1 MSDRPSSKFQYRG
14 HLRET
19 ALPEMLYSIERFRVA
34 GVIEASNGP
43 VVKRVYLRD
52 GYVIHAASNDRS
64 DSLGEFLRR
73 RSALDQAKLDRI
85 QQQRAKGKKRVGELL
100 IESELMTPRQVFAA
114 IREQIEDVVWSL
126 FYWRDGEVTF
136 SIGEFRDVDM
146 IQIQLPVGRVIIE
159 GIKRA
164 PEAKP
169 LIERVGKKDTVLEP
183 TFQPESLIELGLDRE
198 EYALLRAVDGAKTL
212 YQLCSEGP
220 FSAAENAKM
229 LYAFRVLHLIK
240 GPSPMRPQAGRVK
253 IQLRSQGDQFSA

>member
-1 MSDRPSSKFQYRG
+1 MTQRPSSKFQYRG

-43 VVKRVYLRD
+43 VVKRVFLRD

-64 DSLGEFLRR
+64 DSLGEFLSR
-73 RSALDQAKLDRI
+73 DGGIGQDELDRI
-85 QQQRAKGKKRVGELL
+85 SRERARGKKRVGELL
-100 IESELMTPRQVFAA
+100 IEQGLMTPREVFDS
-114 IREQIEDVVWSL
+114 IRAQIEDIVWSL
-126 FYWRDGEVTF
+126 FYWHDGEVTF
-136 SIGEFRDVDM
+136 SIGEFRDPDM

-169 LIERVGKKDTVLEP
+169 LIERVGKKDTVLAP
-183 TFQPESLIELGLDRE
+183 SFDPGALVELGLDRD
-198 EYALLRAVDGAKTL
+198 EYDLLRSVDGSRTL
-212 YQLCSEGP
+212 YELCSAGP

-229 LYAFRVLHLIK
+229 LYAFRVLHLIS
-240 GPSPMRPQAGRVK
+240 GPSLSQQPAGRVK
-253 IQLRSQGDQFSA
+253 IQLRSQGDQF